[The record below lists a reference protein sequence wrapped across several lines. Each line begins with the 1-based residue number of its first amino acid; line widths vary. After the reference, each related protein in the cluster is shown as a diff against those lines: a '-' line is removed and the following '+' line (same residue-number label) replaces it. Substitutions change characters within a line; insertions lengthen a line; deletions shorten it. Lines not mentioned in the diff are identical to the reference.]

1 MIMRK
6 AILMRACVTGALVAA
21 LVCLIGAQAPDVD
34 VARKLAGFDD
44 YMAKV
49 LKDWN
54 GPGIG
59 VGIVV
64 GDKLVFAKGYGY
76 RDYEKK
82 LPFTAGTVCP
92 IASNTKLFT
101 AVAAGM
107 LVEEGKLTWD
117 RPVRE
122 SVPTIR
128 FNNETLNNTVTLR
141 DMLSHRTGIT
151 RHDTIWYKSDFTR
164 KELFDRLKYLE
175 PQEPMR
181 QAFLYNNLMFAGVGY
196 LIELQSGKT
205 WEQFVRDRILQP
217 LDMKSTGY
225 TIADMVKQPEHG
237 VGFTE
242 KRDSFDLY
250 RLPYYEDIEGVAP
263 CGAIVSNIE
272 DLSHW
277 LIALMN
283 DGQYRGR
290 QVLPADVLRQ
300 TLQPAI
306 GLPNTAAEQR
316 GFWEVLNAAYGMGR
330 QTAAYRGHL
339 ITYHGGDLPGFH
351 SQVSF
356 LPRERIGVVVFVVGN
371 HTAPLYNYVTYN
383 VYERLLGL
391 DQTPWIERGLDI
403 RLKNKAA
410 GTQARKKAGEDRV
423 PNTKPSHALTDYV
436 GDYENPAYGLLK
448 IGLSGNELRFDFHKM
463 KMPMTHFHYDRF
475 DTPDDEEN
483 GKWSVN
489 FRTNPQGD
497 IAQAVM
503 SLDEAEATFTR
514 RPEKLAP
521 GLLTQMAGSY
531 QTPTGTKIQI
541 TYQEI
546 SGLALVPPGAP
557 PQPLNQVKG
566 LRFRTPQFSDTI
578 FEFVVENGRVT
589 ALKERDPGGELSF
602 PKVTAPQ

>member
-1 MIMRK
+1 MRK
-6 AILMRACVTGALVAA
+6 TILMRACVTGALVAA
-21 LVCLIGAQAPDVD
+21 LVCLVGAQAPDVD

-64 GDKLVFAKGYGY
+64 GDKLVFSKGYGY
-76 RDYEKK
+76 RDYDKK

-263 CGAIVSNIE
+263 CGAVVSNIE

-290 QVLPADVLRQ
+290 QVLPPDVLRQ

-448 IGLSGNELRFDFHKM
+448 VGLSGNELRFDFHKM

-514 RPEKLAP
+514 KPEKLAP
-521 GLLTQMAGSY
+521 GLLTQLAGSY

-602 PKVTAPQ
+602 PKVTPPQ